1 MSFLLPFAP
10 PPHAMAQDSDSGCY
24 WSAHSGAKLRGD
36 FSPAARAG
44 ARCEYILCLPVLPSS
59 VAKVSS
65 SQRTREEGGRKGR
78 GGSGASRDPRGCQC
92 PVVRVSGSRN
102 LPPTARASPSDAESH
117 LLRQRRGST
126 LRRLLLV
133 PWQQWLR
140 LRRSPPTPLS
150 GRHAPGGRLPAL
162 GVLLAVPGQRR
173 PACQEQGAQRQLHEA
188 RPGPR
193 APARPAR
200 LTPAQRRTYQYH

>member
-1 MSFLLPFAP
+1 MSVPFQLLRWIRAP
-10 PPHAMAQDSDSGCY
+10 VLFSPLCLFSRPAGQPLPTDSG
-24 WSAHSGAKLRGD
+24 
-36 FSPAARAG
+36 
-44 ARCEYILCLPVLPSS
+44 
-59 VAKVSS
+59 
-65 SQRTREEGGRKGR
+65 GGGQKGE

-92 PVVRVSGSRN
+92 PVVRVSGSCK

-117 LLRQRRGST
+117 LLRQRHGST
-126 LRRLLLV
+126 LRRLFLV

-150 GRHAPGGRLPAL
+150 GRRAPGGRLPAL
-162 GVLLAVPGQRR
+162 GVLAAVPGQRR